1 MDWMSW
7 CFALW
12 TLVRLADSS
21 HSTEKYS
28 EFTEMDQNY
37 QQPLDITIGE
47 DQRAYFKV
55 SGTHAIYLTGNY
67 LMPADDGRNRRHE
80 MYDEEDDDDYDLSP
94 YDSELDGSSESDE
107 LDDLEDPRITEL
119 ASEDDN
125 EPPKLIK
132 QGEPG
137 KEKKEEPGKGA
148 KKEELNKAN
157 KKEEPSKGNK
167 KESGKG
173 SNKRPAEDSDEQPAN
188 LDEIMAKA
196 LKPAESATNGEP
208 KLSKKQLK
216 KLKNNAGKAVEAAIE
231 NKAAEKID
239 DAAKDKGNG
248 KADKKVQFA
257 KHLEQGPS
265 STVNDTK
272 PNNKSEAKADATKD
286 GEKPEATL
294 GRKTVQGVDIHD
306 KKLGK
311 GPAAKNGSKV
321 SMRYIGKLQDGK
333 IFDGNSF

>member
-1 MDWMSW
+1 MQSLLKW
-7 CFALW
+7 
-12 TLVRLADSS
+12 
-21 HSTEKYS
+21 
-28 EFTEMDQNY
+28 DQKH
-37 QQPLDITIGE
+37 QQPLDLTIGE

-67 LMPADDGRNRRHE
+67 LMSPNDVRNLRHDI
-80 MYDEEDDDDYDLSP
+80 YDEEDNEDYDLSP

-137 KEKKEEPGKGA
+137 KRA

-157 KKEEPSKGNK
+157 KEESSKVNK
-167 KESGKG
+167 KEESGKG
-173 SNKRPAEDSDEQPAN
+173 SNKRPAEDSAEQLAN
-188 LDEIMAKA
+188 LDDIMAKA

-216 KLKNNAGKAVEAAIE
+216 KLKNNAGKAVEAAVD
-231 NKAAEKID
+231 NKAVEKVD
-239 DAAKDKGNG
+239 EAAKDKGNG

-265 STVNDTK
+265 NTVNDTK
-272 PNNKSEAKADATKD
+272 PNNKSEAKANATTD
-286 GEKPEATL
+286 GEKPGATL
-294 GRKTVQGVDIHD
+294 GRKTVQGVDIND

-321 SMRYIGKLQDGK
+321 SMRYIGKLEDGK